1 MERIQIRIRNVGT
14 VQVMT
19 DPDPGCPKTCGSR
32 SRTPVSFPCPKSDG
46 YKRKHFADP
55 SISFR
60 KICFKLHQSFPAA
73 ADNAGN
79 VAGSAAAALNGT
91 AIKAAAGAA
100 GTAVGL
106 ATAGTS
112 LASSPAMA
120 AGAATAAGSG
130 LAAGAAATAG
140 SGLAAGAAATAGSG
154 LAAGAAAT
162 AGAAVA
168 AGSSLAVVES
178 SKQSAVAVLKQT
190 ARQETS
196 PSKSHLFT
204 KIAAPFGSRGIRI
217 VT

>member
-1 MERIQIRIRNVGT
+1 MFYQSV
-14 VQVMT
+14 
-19 DPDPGCPKTCGSR
+19 
-32 SRTPVSFPCPKSDG
+32 
-46 YKRKHFADP
+46 
-55 SISFR
+55 
-60 KICFKLHQSFPAA
+60 KINFKFFPAA

-106 ATAGTS
+106 ATA
-112 LASSPAMA
+112 ASSPAVAA
-120 AGAATAAGSG
+120 AGAAVTAGSG
-130 LAAGAAATAG
+130 LASGAAATAG

-196 PSKSHLFT
+196 PLKAPLFT
-204 KIAAPFGSRGIRI
+204 KFAARYTWVSTKSRKIFAINTNMLCLSLFFSFIRMTLGCFI
-217 VT
+217 ILHNLFCPVRYRRGLRLQCFTLKSNSNIRYGT

>member
-1 MERIQIRIRNVGT
+1 MI
-14 VQVMT
+14 
-19 DPDPGCPKTCGSR
+19 
-32 SRTPVSFPCPKSDG
+32 
-46 YKRKHFADP
+46 
-55 SISFR
+55 SIF
-60 KICFKLHQSFPAA
+60 FPAA

-106 ATAGTS
+106 ATAGS
-112 LASSPAMA
+112 GLA
-120 AGAATAAGSG
+120 AGAVATAGSG

-154 LAAGAAAT
+154 LAAGAAM
-162 AGAAVA
+162 A

-178 SKQSAVAVLKQT
+178 SKQSAVAVLKHT

-196 PSKSHLFT
+196 PLKAPLFT
-204 KIAAPFGSRGIRI
+204 KFAARYPGYLQGHEKTFAFGINTVCCVYLSSLFP
-217 VT
+217 VHPLLAEY